1 MDGTTALTD
10 IKTDSD
16 KATVSA
22 AVADSNPT
30 TSLDS
35 IDTDAKIAPLAAKNE
50 LPTTPQISPDNN
62 VSLKESKNVDVN
74 VNSIQDSADETMMHV
89 DDLPNTAISDTEQNE
104 RGLAEE
110 GDSMQCDNLVSN
122 NPTNPPQTDVTNSER
137 ESQSPANVSSDKI
150 QSHAVE
156 PMADGF
162 AMASIPDNI
171 APAEVPVSSP
181 DRESSMLVDSEHVK
195 PTVDELSDNSNNAD
209 NSNDSENNSNDA
221 ENNSNDTENN
231 SNDAENNS
239 NNADNSNDVENN
251 SNDAENN
258 SNDAENNS
266 NDVENNS
273 NDADNNSND
282 AENNSNDADNNSN
295 DAENNSNNAENNSN
309 DAENNSNDVENNS
322 NNAENNSNDAEK
334 EPTTLSVVPPI
345 PVDEDS
351 CQSGTPSEG
360 NTSSPQKKTRVTS
373 SKLMLN
379 R

>member
-1 MDGTTALTD
+1 MDSTTALTD

-74 VNSIQDSADETMMHV
+74 SIQDSADETMMHV

-104 RGLAEE
+104 RGLVEE
-110 GDSMQCDNLVSN
+110 GDSMQCDNLDSN

-195 PTVDELSDNSNNAD
+195 PTVDELSDNSNNSD
-209 NSNDSENNSNDA
+209 NSNDAENNSNDAENNSNDAENISNDAENNSNDA

-239 NNADNSNDVENN
+239 NNADNSNDVENS
-251 SNDAENN
+251 SND
-258 SNDAENNS
+258 
-266 NDVENNS
+266 
-273 NDADNNSND
+273 
-282 AENNSNDADNNSN
+282 
-295 DAENNSNNAENNSN
+295 AENNSN

-334 EPTTLSVVPPI
+334 EPTSLLVVPPI

>member
-231 SNDAENNS
+231 SNDT
-239 NNADNSNDVENN
+239 ENN

-258 SNDAENNS
+258 LNDGENNS
-266 NDVENNS
+266 NDTENNL
-273 NDADNNSND
+273 NDV
-282 AENNSNDADNNSN
+282 
-295 DAENNSNNAENNSN
+295 
-309 DAENNSNDVENNS
+309 ENNSNDVENNS

-334 EPTTLSVVPPI
+334 EPTSLLVVPPI